1 MYIRTFLGYL
11 WHNYEPRRKRPWNAL
26 ATSQPHKSEREII
39 DGDVFCL
46 PLKTADVD
54 AKLELNIE
62 AAYLR
67 NQ

>member
-1 MYIRTFLGYL
+1 MA
-11 WHNYEPRRKRPWNAL
+11 K
-26 ATSQPHKSEREII
+26 SQPRKSEREIL
-39 DGDVFCL
+39 DGVVFCL

-54 AKLELNIE
+54 AELELNIE